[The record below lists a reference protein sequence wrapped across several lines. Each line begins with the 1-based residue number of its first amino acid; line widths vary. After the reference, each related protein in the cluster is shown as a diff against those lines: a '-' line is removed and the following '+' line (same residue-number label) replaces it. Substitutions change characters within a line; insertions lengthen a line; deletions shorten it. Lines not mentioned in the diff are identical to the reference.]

1 MSFLSISEL
10 SKEEIMAL
18 IKRALAL
25 KKGAKA
31 HVDGMIANIFIEPS
45 TRTLT
50 SFQVAQDKLG
60 MKRYDLHVENS
71 SFRKGETLED
81 TLINLKAMG
90 INNFVIRNREEGYWK
105 DFKYKYNIINGG
117 DGTKNHPSQALLDA
131 ITIYEHFGT
140 LENLKVLFVGDV
152 DYSRVYHSN
161 KDLLEK
167 FGSTVHTLNSERE
180 RHVKMFDCARM
191 YDVIVML
198 RIQHERHEKKMD
210 IRGYNDEFGL
220 NRKVVSEMKSNA
232 IFMHPGPL
240 NRGVEIEEVLLYDHP
255 KNKILEQV
263 TNGVYARMAILEKE
277 CKNM

>member
-1 MSFLSISEL
+1 MSFLSIKDF
-10 SKEEIMAL
+10 SKEEIL
-18 IKRALAL
+18 FLVKRALEL
-25 KKGAKA
+25 KKGAHTQVEGK
-31 HVDGMIANIFIEPS
+31 VANIFIEPS

-50 SFQVAQDKLG
+50 SFQVAQDKMG
-60 MKRYDLHVENS
+60 IKRYDLHVENS
-71 SFRKGETLED
+71 SFKKGETLED

-90 INNFVIRNREEGYWK
+90 INNFVIRNKEESYWK
-105 DFKYKYNIINGG
+105 DFKYSYNIINGG

-140 LENLKVLFVGDV
+140 LEKLKVLFVGDV
-152 DYSRVYHSN
+152 NYSRVYHSN

-167 FGSTVHTLNSERE
+167 FDSIVHTLDSEKE
-180 RHVKMFDCARM
+180 RRVKLEDCAHM

-198 RIQHERHEKKMD
+198 RIQHERHAKKMD
-210 IRGYNDEFGL
+210 IRGYNKEFGL
-220 NRKVVSEMKSNA
+220 NDNVVQKMKSNA

-240 NRGVEIEEVLLYDHP
+240 NRNIEIDEKLLYDHP

-263 TNGVYARMAILEKE
+263 TNGVFARMAILEKT